1 MAPKIV
7 EALVLK
13 LKPFRRRCKYEQDFE
28 NQQVSSDVQDYLQ
41 VHYNSCGAPGWFELV
56 ERLYSPQLTIM
67 EGYQQVAKMK
77 NEQVR
82 NRGKIVQVLCLVVT
96 GIIYK
101 LIRKKFQQLQ
111 KLQVIFKVFLAAF
124 ICCSLDTISCELNN
138 TIEIY
143 KFFEFTMAKTAEN
156 QVGTLLKILQ
166 KLSYIE
172 LRAQDAQANHSD
184 TQRHIS
190 CFQSKKGIYR
200 LIFFRFVSYSS

>member
-7 EALVLK
+7 EALALK
-13 LKPFRRRCKYEQDFE
+13 VKLIRRGCKSEQDLE

-41 VHYNSCGAPGWFELV
+41 AHYNSCGVPGWSELA
-56 ERLYSPQLTIM
+56 EGLYNPQLTIM

-82 NRGKIVQVLCLVVT
+82 NRGKIVQVLYLGVT

-101 LIRKKFQQLQ
+101 LIRKKFQQLP
-111 KLQVIFKVFLAAF
+111 KLQVIFKVFLAAK
-124 ICCSLDTISCELNN
+124 IADCLDTISFELNK

-143 KFFEFTMAKTAEN
+143 KFLEFAMTKTAGN

-172 LRAQDAQANHSD
+172 LRAQDAQANPSD
-184 TQRHIS
+184 TQRHLS
-190 CFQSKKGIYR
+190 CFQSKKRI
-200 LIFFRFVSYSS
+200 